1 MRHLPSFYWVE
12 DDGIEDEPLS
22 RVVEPRALAGMG
34 PGIST
39 SPPSSPLLAASSD
52 LGCLS
57 HDCITGRIPGTAQ
70 AHPTASVPHTSPHP
84 PTHQAMLTHDT
95 PTKQET
101 VVLTTDH
108 DAPLSPG
115 S

>member
-57 HDCITGRIPGTAQ
+57 HDCITGRIDQEAGD
-70 AHPTASVPHTSPHP
+70 SPE
-84 PTHQAMLTHDT
+84 LG
-95 PTKQET
+95 T
-101 VVLTTDH
+101 VVSLM
-108 DAPLSPG
+108 
-115 S
+115 